1 MGAAP
6 VHPFIAF
13 LGVVVGQR
21 EMRRAIAQRL
31 AQRHALGVQ
40 RIGHGADGRLGA
52 FAVDVPALEMLQGT
66 GVHQDERRVDDG
78 AGIHERAP
86 DRPSPAGST
95 LG

>member
-31 AQRHALGVQ
+31 AQRHARSASSASVTARMAGWVPSLWMSQ
-40 RIGHGADGRLGA
+40 RSKCCKGPAFIRMSGGWMMGPA
-52 FAVDVPALEMLQGT
+52 FAS
-66 GVHQDERRVDDG
+66 
-78 AGIHERAP
+78 AP